1 MSKWQPGLMLW
12 ETVPQL
18 LNVLKVLK
26 QLITDNGLAFSVNL
40 DIVKGYANHQLPKLP
55 KDTFITIAWLEV
67 SRRKRNF
74 SS

>member
-1 MSKWQPGLMLW
+1 MNKWQPGLMLW

-40 DIVKGYANHQLPKLP
+40 GIVKG
-55 KDTFITIAWLEV
+55 
-67 SRRKRNF
+67 
-74 SS
+74 